1 VFELVYPATEAVVGR
16 VINFAQRRAWFVI
29 VFALGAAIATA
40 QYTAKHFA
48 INTNTEEML
57 SEKLPWRMT
66 FSDYKNDFPYFSD
79 TIVIVIDG
87 ATPDTAK
94 DAAAQLAERLRKTKS
109 LVRSVYYPSGDY
121 FLRRHQLLYASYD
134 DLESLT
140 DKLSEAQPFLARL
153 SRNRSSAS
161 LFDLLNDGINASLRG
176 EAIDIASAVEQ
187 IAFAIDQLNGGNNIP
202 MSWQALIM
210 GDDADRKSGIPR
222 INREIIIIQPTLDFS
237 ALLPAEPVI
246 NVIKEQIADLK
257 LDRQHGFNVRLT
269 GPAALSY
276 DELTSVIT
284 GSQDAALL
292 ALIMI
297 ISCLLIGLR
306 SLSLV
311 IATLISLLVGLIFT
325 AGFAIAWVGT
335 LNMISIAFAVLYVGL
350 GVDFAIHICLRYR
363 EMLRN
368 TTSENA
374 LHKASQHVGLS
385 LILCAMTTAIGFF
398 SFIPTAYQG
407 VAELGLIAGCGMLVS
422 LIVSIGLLPALLHVL
437 PTPKI
442 PSRTANFPDG
452 FSAFPRENAKAV
464 LAVATVLWCLAAL
477 CIPLVQFDVD
487 PINLN
492 DQTAES
498 VVTYRALRNNP
509 ETSPTPVAAVVDS
522 HTIARDLID
531 HLKALPEVSTVRFI
545 ESFIPDNQDKKLALI
560 DDLAL
565 LLGPDLELSPE
576 PVLDDSLTLNSIQT
590 LLNTLRIT
598 TKQSNQSELSSSAR
612 LLMQALTQ
620 YHLSI
625 KSAGTAERAR
635 TLQTLEQKL
644 LGSFDGRLIQL
655 RDSLSPEP
663 IATTSLPKDIRR
675 RWLSD
680 NGHYRIEA
688 YPAGD
693 IGTTQ
698 EMKLFVAAAR
708 TVLGDRATGTP
719 VINLAASNAVKLAFI
734 EAFSYAFIVIT
745 LLLWLILRSIKE
757 VSVVLSPLVLA
768 GLLTSATSVVLAI
781 PFNFANIIALPLLL
795 GIGVDSALHILHR
808 YKTALPPNGN
818 LLQTSTARAVFFSAL
833 TTTVSF
839 GNLAGSAHAGTASMG
854 VMLTIGVVSTLTCT
868 LLVLPALLQLFLPR
882 QTG

>member
-1 VFELVYPATEAVVGR
+1 MFEQVYPTTEAVVGR

-40 QYTAKHFA
+40 QYTATHFA

-57 SEKLPWRMT
+57 SERLPWRVT
-66 FSDYKNDFPYFSD
+66 FSDYKKDFPYFSD

-94 DAAAQLAERLRKTKS
+94 DGAAQLADRLRETKS
-109 LVRSVYYPSGDY
+109 LVRSVYYPSGGY
-121 FLRRHQLLYASYD
+121 FLRHHQLLYVDYD

-161 LFDLLNDGINASLRG
+161 LFELLNDGLNASLNG
-176 EAIDIASAVEQ
+176 EGIDIASAVEQ
-187 IAFAIDQLNGGNNIP
+187 IGFAIDELNNGNNIP
-202 MSWQALIM
+202 MSWQTLIM
-210 GDDADRKSGIPR
+210 GNDDERESEGPR
-222 INREIIIIQPTLDFS
+222 TNREIIIIQPILDFS
-237 ALLPAEPVI
+237 ALLPAKPVI
-246 NVIKEQIADLK
+246 NVIKEQVADLA

-269 GPAALSY
+269 GAAALSY

-284 GSQDAALL
+284 GSQNAALL
-292 ALIMI
+292 ALVMI

-368 TTSENA
+368 TAPDKA

-385 LILCAMTTAIGFF
+385 LILCALTTAIGFF

-407 VAELGLIAGCGMLVS
+407 VAELGLIAGCGMFISLV
-422 LIVSIGLLPALLHVL
+422 VSIGLLPALLHVL
-437 PTPKI
+437 PTPTA
-442 PSRTANFPDG
+442 PSRTTNFPDG
-452 FSAFPRENAKAV
+452 LAAFPRDNAKAV
-464 LAVATVLWCLAAL
+464 LTVATVLWCLAAL
-477 CIPLVQFDVD
+477 CIPLVQFDLD

-492 DQTAES
+492 DQNAES
-498 VVTYRALRNNP
+498 VITYRALRNNP

-522 HTIARDLID
+522 HAIARDFINQLN
-531 HLKALPEVSTVRFI
+531 ALPEVSSTRFI
-545 ESFIPDNQDKKLALI
+545 ESFIPDDQDKKLVLI

-565 LLGPDLELSPE
+565 LLGPDLELGPE
-576 PVLDDSLTLNSIQT
+576 PMLNDSITLKSIET
-590 LLNTLRIT
+590 LLNTLHVT
-598 TKQSNQSELSSSAR
+598 TEQPNQSALSGSAW

-620 YHLSI
+620 YQLSI
-625 KSAGTAERAR
+625 KSAGSARQAQALR
-635 TLQTLEQKL
+635 TLDQKL
-644 LGSFDGRLIQL
+644 LGSFDGRLMQL
-655 RDSLSPEP
+655 RDSLNPGP
-663 IATTSLPKDIRR
+663 IAITSLPKDIRR
-675 RWLSD
+675 RWLS
-680 NGHYRIEA
+680 NRGHYRIEA
-688 YPAGD
+688 YPTGD
-693 IGTTQ
+693 ITTAQ
-698 EMKLFVAAAR
+698 EIKRFVAATR
-708 TVLGDRATGTP
+708 TVLGDRATDTP

-734 EAFSYAFIVIT
+734 QAFSYAFIVIT

-757 VSVVLSPLVLA
+757 VGIVLSPLILA
-768 GLLTSATSVVLAI
+768 GLLTSATSVVLSI

-808 YKTALPPNGN
+808 YKTALPENGN

-839 GNLAGSAHAGTASMG
+839 GNLAGSTHAGTASMG
-854 VMLTIGVVSTLTCT
+854 VMLAIGVVSTVICT
-868 LLVLPALLQLFLPR
+868 LVVLPALLKLFLPR
-882 QTG
+882 QPR